1 MKNVDKMRKSIY
13 EWDGVS
19 SLREYTPKELV
30 AAFNLLHSILLYCTS
45 TFIEKNRNIKE
56 IMGMRHKYEI
66 IYGEL
71 VSRNMNLPVRV
82 VDLRAVIKKHYSLV
96 NMFNGMSCIN
106 K

>member
-1 MKNVDKMRKSIY
+1 MKHVDKMRKSIY

-19 SLREYTPKELV
+19 SLREYTTKELV
-30 AAFNLLHSILLYCTS
+30 SAFNLLHSILLCRTS
-45 TFIEKNRNIKE
+45 TFIESRNIKK

-71 VSRNMNLPVRV
+71 VSRNMNLPMRV
-82 VDLRAVIKKHYSLV
+82 VDLRAIIKKHYSLV

-106 K
+106 Y